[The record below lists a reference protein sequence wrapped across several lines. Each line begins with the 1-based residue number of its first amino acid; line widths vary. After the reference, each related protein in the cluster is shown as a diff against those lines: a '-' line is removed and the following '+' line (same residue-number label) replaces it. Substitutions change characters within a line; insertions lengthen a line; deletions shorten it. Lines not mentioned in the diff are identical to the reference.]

1 VGQGGV
7 LGFNQNGST
16 SENNRE
22 FGLDHLSNEAILW
35 KASPDGNVDADGGW
49 KTSFKNIDR
58 TKTYRL
64 TVWIKKTNSAGG
76 RTYFGLDSRVGFGS
90 ECLNLDGTVNNDP
103 YFFESDLPILDRWYL
118 LIGFIHKST
127 YSSTN
132 SQGAIYDG
140 VTGEVVSSIN
150 IRDFK
155 FSNNAINLRHK
166 SYLNFDSDINDRQF
180 FYEPRMEI
188 AEGSEMPINEILG
201 INANSQLLF
210 VYDNAGSQKQR
221 FYCQSSGCVIPNPP
235 QGIIENQDEVSK
247 QSVVLEES
255 KSKYESENP
264 LSDVETGLSEM
275 TTMNIYPNPTTGK
288 ATIEL
293 PRDSNT
299 TIETI
304 SIYTAK
310 GTLVNTYNLRGQ
322 DQYQSIMDIENN
334 AVGIYFIHMHG
345 SNGEVITKK
354 IIKN

>member
-22 FGLDHLSNEAILW
+22 FGLDHLSNEAVLW
-35 KASPDGNVDADGGW
+35 KASPDENVDADGGW

-275 TTMNIYPNPTTGK
+275 TTINIYPNPTTGK